1 MLVAAA
7 VRVDAGGRRLG
18 GERRDAA
25 FHGFPTR
32 RSLLGGVVLGGTLL
46 AVAGCADPSA
56 PAEPPDAELATL
68 HTAIATEAALIQ
80 VYDAARKAQPGLA
93 RRLRGPLHHHQS
105 HLARLNSRIADASPS
120 ASASP
125 SPSASASTAKPRL
138 PRGGAAVL
146 RALRAAERA
155 ASDERTRQLARVSPS
170 LAQLLASIAACEY
183 GHVAALSD

>member
-1 MLVAAA
+1 
-7 VRVDAGGRRLG
+7 
-18 GERRDAA
+18 
-25 FHGFPTR
+25 
-32 RSLLGGVVLGGTLL
+32 VVLGGTLL

-68 HTAIATEAALIQ
+68 RTAIATEAALIQ
-80 VYDAARKAQPGLA
+80 MYDAARKAQPGLA

-105 HLARLNSRIADASPS
+105 HLARLKSRIADASPS
-120 ASASP
+120 ASP
-125 SPSASASTAKPRL
+125 SPSASAPPAKPRL

-170 LAQLLASIAACEY
+170 LAQLLASIAACEF